1 MMMSMPRRAWRAAL
15 LLPVAA
21 LTLAA
26 CGGDGDGPALSA
38 EAEAGRNTMR
48 TNGCASCHGADGQG
62 GVGPSF
68 QGLYGT
74 EVALADG
81 TTVVADDDYLYTS
94 MSDPGAQ
101 IVEGY
106 RVPMPTNNLT
116 DDEIAEIIDYIRAIG
131 PDAGADG

>member
-1 MMMSMPRRAWRAAL
+1 MLPLRRARRAAL
-15 LLPVAA
+15 LLPVVA

-26 CGGDGDGPALSA
+26 CGSDGDGPALSA

-48 TNGCASCHGADGQG
+48 SSGCASCHGADGQG

-74 EVALADG
+74 EVELADG
-81 TTVVADDDYLYTS
+81 TTVTADDEYLRES
-94 MSDPGAQ
+94 IREPGAK

-106 RVPMPTNNLT
+106 RVPMPANDLS
-116 DDEIAEIIDYIRAIG
+116 DAEIDEIIAYIRAIG
-131 PDAGADG
+131 PETDEDGS